1 MLYYRLRV
9 LVTIIVINTSVAHII
24 RRINYIIVLIVQR
37 VIYLCRSYHNII
49 YTLGTYIIIT
59 YIIIVIIIT
68 ILTRYYIYIYMYKR
82 VYLITY
88 TALYDHLFRVK
99 ERGIP

>member
-37 VIYLCRSYHNII
+37 VIYSHRSYHNII

-68 ILTRYYIYIYMYKR
+68 IITRYYIYMYKR